1 MQAAFALLQQ
11 LEESV
16 ESVASNS
23 PTTQID
29 KVNLR
34 RRLLRVAG
42 TLPAEPPSSRA
53 ERASSE
59 PPPAAQ
65 PPRPP
70 PPLKP
75 SSKHGVNKEVKTERC
90 LQRVAVIV
98 GKAKSI
104 KTLNSKDFYTTLTPP
119 KGKPLLID
127 EETLALAK
135 LLVPY
140 ADGSIQSWRDSLGKV
155 DLRSISV
162 NKFLQGEQRYED
174 VADLPQRLLLR
185 HKNLVNQETMSDI
198 STYLRN
204 LLQCINAIQYSL
216 EVKKLGDGKGGT
228 GRKTALYNEM
238 YKAEGSPGTY
248 AGWKKE
254 NEAKVTARNRLCMVY
269 HTVRGSFPFHF
280 FRSRLAVWSQS
291 SVGSVLEP
299 KKPRTKPP
307 RQRFGETLLKLQS
320 AVADDGQMLTD
331 NFNTSKGA
339 LYNML
344 MTVFP
349 AAANFVI
356 DFCDSHPPDF
366 AEIDTDTVD

>member
-1 MQAAFALLQQ
+1 M
-11 LEESV
+11 
-16 ESVASNS
+16 
-23 PTTQID
+23 
-29 KVNLR
+29 
-34 RRLLRVAG
+34 
-42 TLPAEPPSSRA
+42 
-53 ERASSE
+53 
-59 PPPAAQ
+59 
-65 PPRPP
+65 
-70 PPLKP
+70 
-75 SSKHGVNKEVKTERC
+75 
-90 LQRVAVIV
+90 
-98 GKAKSI
+98 
-104 KTLNSKDFYTTLTPP
+104 LNSKDFYATLTPP
-119 KGKPLLID
+119 KGKPLLVD

-140 ADGSIQSWRDSLGKV
+140 EDGSIKSWRTSLGKV
-155 DLRSISV
+155 DLRSISMQD
-162 NKFLQGEQRYED
+162 FLQGELRYED

-204 LLQCINAIQYSL
+204 LLQCINAIEFSL

-269 HTVRGSFPFHF
+269 HTFGLNLLLDPF
-280 FRSRLAVWSQS
+280 WSPRN
-291 SVGSVLEP
+291 LEP
-299 KKPRTKPP
+299 NHRDND
-307 RQRFGETLLKLQS
+307 FAETLLKLQA

-366 AEIDTDTVD
+366 AEIDTDAVD